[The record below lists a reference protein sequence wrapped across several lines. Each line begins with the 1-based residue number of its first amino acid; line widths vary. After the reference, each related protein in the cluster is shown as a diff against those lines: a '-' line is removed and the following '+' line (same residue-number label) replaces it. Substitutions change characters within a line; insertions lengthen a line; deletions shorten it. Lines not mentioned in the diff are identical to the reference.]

1 MRLFYTENFWG
12 RRELGS
18 VKRWYHLIIS
28 AMFYGYSNPLLVHF
42 RLKHRGNVFSFFFS
56 VRMEEKITLQGR
68 CCAQA

>member
-42 RLKHRGNVFSFFFS
+42 RLKHRGNVFFFFFS
-56 VRMEEKITLQGR
+56 VRMEEKITLKGR
-68 CCAQA
+68 GCAQA